1 MYAAS
6 GGEGGLDELQ
16 EIRTRRGHRLQG
28 AQLPRLPASVQE
40 RMGGRAHLP
49 QMQALAIVAQR
60 LRVPVWCSQA
70 ILTPAA

>member
-6 GGEGGLDELQ
+6 GGEGGLHELQ
-16 EIRTRRGHRLQG
+16 ETRTRRRHRSQG
-28 AQLPRLPASVQE
+28 AQLPRLPASVRE

-49 QMQALAIVAQR
+49 QMQVLVIVAQR
-60 LRVPVWCSQA
+60 LRVPVWRSQA